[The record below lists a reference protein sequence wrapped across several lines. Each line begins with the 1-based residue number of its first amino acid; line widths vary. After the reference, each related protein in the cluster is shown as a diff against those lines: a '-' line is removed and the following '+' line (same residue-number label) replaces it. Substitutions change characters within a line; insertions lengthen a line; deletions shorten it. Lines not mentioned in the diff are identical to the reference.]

1 MNFLGI
7 VNYLEGKMT
16 EKEKTDKIIAECVAK
31 LERIAKEIE
40 EINKKLRG
48 E

>member
-1 MNFLGI
+1 
-7 VNYLEGKMT
+7 MT

-31 LERIAKEIE
+31 LDHIIKEIE
-40 EINKKLRG
+40 DINRKLRG